1 MDSVF
6 ESIKRGLEE
15 VAAYMQGREEG
26 ARARQ
31 YTSESLPGGRLETE
45 RNSGS
50 LQEESSEESLD

>member
-15 VAAYMQGREEG
+15 AVAYMQGCEEG
-26 ARARQ
+26 ARAHQ

-45 RNSGS
+45 REGES
-50 LQEESSEESLD
+50 LQEESTEESLD